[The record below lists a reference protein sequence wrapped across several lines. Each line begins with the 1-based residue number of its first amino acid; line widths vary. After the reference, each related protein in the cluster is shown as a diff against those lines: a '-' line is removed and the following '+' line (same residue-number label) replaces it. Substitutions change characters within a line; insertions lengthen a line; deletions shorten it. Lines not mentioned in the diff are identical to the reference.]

1 MYLFLTLLFS
11 LLTFN
16 CENLFDCLHDEGH
29 DDYEYLADGA
39 KHWTTHRYWN
49 KLNDVARVIVSSAEH
64 GGKLP
69 DVVALCEVEN
79 DSVMTSL
86 TRRSLLRNVGYD
98 YLMTT
103 SADHRGIDVAL
114 LYQPSRFRPIA
125 HCSLRVPLLPG
136 MRSTRDILYVSGCTL
151 TGDTLHVF
159 VLHAPSRSGGAAHS
173 APYRL
178 QVARRLVAS
187 TDSIRSVSPNAKI
200 LVAGDFNDESTDPV
214 FPFLEEK
221 GLNDIPPT
229 LKKSSQVRG
238 SYRYKGRWQTIDHI
252 VVSSNL
258 TDSVQG
264 CNIHSIP
271 YMLEPDPT
279 YGGVRPKRTYLGG
292 RYLGGC
298 SDHLPL
304 LLQLRL

>member
-1 MYLFLTLLFS
+1 MHLFLALLFS

-16 CENLFDCLHDEGH
+16 CENLFDCLHDEGY
-29 DDYEYLADGA
+29 DDYEYLAEGA
-39 KHWTTHRYWN
+39 KHWTPHKYWT
-49 KLNDVARVIVSSAEH
+49 KLNNVARVIVSSAEH
-64 GGKLP
+64 SGKLP

-79 DSVMTSL
+79 DSVMNSL

-98 YLMTT
+98 YLMTS

-114 LYQPSRFRPIA
+114 LYQPSQFRPI
-125 HCSLRVPLLPG
+125 HHYSLRVPLLPG
-136 MRSTRDILYVSGCTL
+136 MRPTRDILYVSGCTL
-151 TGDTLHVF
+151 MGDTLHVF
-159 VLHAPSRSGGAAHS
+159 VIHAPSRSGGTAHS
-173 APYRL
+173 APYRM

-187 TDSIRSVSPNAKI
+187 TDSIRSLSPNAKI
-200 LVAGDFNDESTDPV
+200 LVAGDFNDESTDPALL
-214 FPFLEEK
+214 FLAENGLMDVLPTIEK
-221 GLNDIPPT
+221 GAL
-229 LKKSSQVRG
+229 VRG

-252 VVSSNL
+252 VVSRNL
-258 TDSVQG
+258 TDSVQECG
-264 CNIHSIP
+264 IHSIP

-304 LLQLRL
+304 LLQLKL